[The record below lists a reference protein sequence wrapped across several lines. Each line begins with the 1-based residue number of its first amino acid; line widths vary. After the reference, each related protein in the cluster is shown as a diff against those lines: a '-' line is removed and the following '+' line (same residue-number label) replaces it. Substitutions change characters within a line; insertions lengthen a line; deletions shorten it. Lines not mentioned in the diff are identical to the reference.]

1 MKKIITATAAAGLLA
16 ASVHATIAPRYDV
29 TIDASKSVTSQK
41 QRLEMAQ
48 AGNQDFGFTF
58 SNLQGSLATNDA
70 VRWYYTAA
78 DLSWQV
84 AVTGSVEDAD
94 TALVQVSP
102 AYSNTNTLN
111 DGAFPWRLE
120 VQDAED
126 GTILATAC
134 GSLIIPQ
141 NPLAPGQPALVTT
154 TNINTAD
161 YTVTGQW
168 PASSIPDLS
177 GSYETAATNDPG
189 SAGQVL
195 TTDGSGNNYWSGAGA
210 GDMVGANNLS
220 DVASAATSRTNLGL
234 GSAATNDASAFA
246 TAAQGALADTALQP
260 ATLNAHTNLALASGA
275 HGGELDPVWSATDLA
290 ANNGGSLTNLN
301 ADNLASG
308 TVPDARIGNDIAR
321 DSELATYLPLAGGT
335 MTGQLVVDKDV
346 NGNTVRAINDTANGI
361 ALRGESNGASGRG
374 VSGLATA
381 SNAVGVG
388 AYATDPDS
396 TALDATGIGGA
407 KAATFSG
414 AVEITSGLFSLPLGT
429 TVNDIE
435 TSMTDNAY
443 ALATSAAIIDYGNA
457 NWSGGGDPPATN
469 TTTVAMTNQV
479 NFPNGLQIG
488 GVPLTSIDTN
498 GTIAANLALSADVTG
513 LAAGPTLVSWTDVE
527 DDTHS
532 GYDSGSSTYYAPEPG
547 WYIHTVSFRLS
558 GLDDGRIGQCIW
570 YQAGDESISAVTVGT
585 SSKANNTTFMTPPLT
600 RIAYAASTNTYWYV
614 QVAHNNGDTDPFL
627 DAGSAGNRT
636 TRWTIGYL
644 GQ

>member
-1 MKKIITATAAAGLLA
+1 MKKIITATAAAVLLA

-189 SAGQVL
+189 SAGYVL
-195 TTDGSGNNYWSGAGA
+195 TTDGNGTNYWSQAGA
-210 GDMVGANNLS
+210 GDITGVAVSGGLLTGGGTSGDVTVGLTTGAVNAAES
-220 DVASAATSRTNLGL
+220 DPIWGAVSNTVTTGAAAG
-234 GSAATNDASAFA
+234 A
-246 TAAQGALADTALQP
+246 TAVQP
-260 ATLNAHTNLALASGA
+260 ATLNAHTNLTLASGA
-275 HGGELDPVWSATDLA
+275 HGGELDPAWSATDLA

-308 TVPDARIGNDIAR
+308 TVPDARIGSDIAR
-321 DSELATYLPLAGGT
+321 DAEVAATYLPLDGSKPMGANLNMGGNNISN
-335 MTGQLVVDKDV
+335 VVQIYAATTNGMRINGGPTSASTAMIIEKD
-346 NGNTVRAINDTANGI
+346 A
-361 ALRGESNGASGRG
+361 ASIGRG
-374 VSGLATA
+374 AGVTLRVDEITEIVSVSGGSFSLSSGAT
-381 SNAVGVG
+381 VDTIETTL
-388 AYATDPDS
+388 TDDDTHIP
-396 TALDATGIGGA
+396 T
-407 KAATFSG
+407 SG
-414 AVEITSGLFSLPLGT
+414 AV
-429 TVNDIE
+429 
-435 TSMTDNAY
+435 
-443 ALATSAAIIDYGNA
+443 IDYGNA
-457 NWSGGGDPPATN
+457 NWSGVGAGGYRALATPYDFVFPTAVSKVLTNGFTVIEWDQSNDEASYDLSFKLAPTETNMTLYSTFNVSGSGGVVYGVNSEKWTN
-469 TTTVAMTNQV
+469 TVA
-479 NFPNGLQIG
+479 
-488 GVPLTSIDTN
+488 
-498 GTIAANLALSADVTG
+498 AANTPQEFTNTFTVTRDSWGRVDIAVKFYGAD
-513 LAAGPTLVSWTDVE
+513 AAQTATDVITQDLLLE
-527 DDTHS
+527 
-532 GYDSGSSTYYAPEPG
+532 
-547 WYIHTVSFRLS
+547 VS
-558 GLDDGRIGQCIW
+558 
-570 YQAGDESISAVTVGT
+570 
-585 SSKANNTTFMTPPLT
+585 K
-600 RIAYAASTNTYWYV
+600 
-614 QVAHNNGDTDPFL
+614 
-627 DAGSAGNRT
+627 
-636 TRWTIGYL
+636 
-644 GQ
+644 